1 MNGEV
6 QFQEQWQPQQRV
18 PKKGWGEKLAGLLV
32 KYSGGL
38 IKDET
43 QASYVILGFVVV
55 AIIISLFLVFG
66 GGGTQKS
73 APNFNSEGFMQSVSN
88 PNISNQK

>member
-18 PKKGWGEKLAGLLV
+18 PKKGWEEKLAGLIV

-38 IKDET
+38 IKDEA
-43 QASYVILGFVVV
+43 QASYVILVLVV
-55 AIIISLFLVFG
+55 AAIIFSL
-66 GGGTQKS
+66 
-73 APNFNSEGFMQSVSN
+73 
-88 PNISNQK
+88 